1 MEADTLKLT
10 FRGVKYRITR
20 FNHGLKTEHAP
31 IVYLHG
37 FAGSADGFAHIA
49 PHLNR
54 EVFAIDLLGHSGTD
68 SPENPNRYIL
78 DEQLKDLRSIFES
91 LALKHFVLLGYSM
104 GGRLAMRYAL
114 QNRNQISALILESS
128 STGIKDPAERKDRIK
143 RDNQLASRIL
153 HNKNEFFAAWNRLPL
168 FSSPDDAPKEPKNR
182 LNKIQLEQNPVGLA
196 NNLIGFGA
204 GTLMPVSAKELDVP
218 VMVITGGLDHKYT
231 EMWKTECLS
240 IKSAKH
246 IVIEGAGHR
255 VHLDRPVAYIQHI
268 NNSLESDL
276 TTLL

>member
-10 FRGVKYRITR
+10 VRGIKYRIIR
-20 FNHGLKTEHAP
+20 FNQGLKSENVP

-37 FAGSADGFAHIA
+37 FAGGADGFAHIA
-49 PHLNR
+49 PHLSR

-68 SPENPNRYIL
+68 SPENPNRYAL
-78 DEQLKDLRSIFES
+78 DEQLEDLRLIFEN
-91 LALKHFVLLGYSM
+91 LGLNQFVLLGYSM
-104 GGRLAMRYAL
+104 GGRLAMRYPI

-128 STGIKDPAERKDRIK
+128 STGIVNPAERKDRIK
-143 RDNQLASRIL
+143 RDHLLASRIL
-153 HNKNEFFAAWNRLPL
+153 NDKNEFFVAWNRLPL
-168 FSSPDDAPKEPKNR
+168 FSSPDDAPEEPKNR
-182 LNKIQLEQNPVGLA
+182 LNELQLEQNPAGLA

-204 GTLMPVSAKELDVP
+204 GTLIPVSAKELDLP
-218 VMVITGGLDHKYT
+218 IMVVTGGLDHKYT

-240 IKSAKH
+240 IKTAKH

-255 VHLDRPVAYIQHI
+255 VHLDRPDAYIQQI
-268 NNSLESDL
+268 NNFLESDL